1 MGGSCLGSLPPGGP
15 QQPPALPAPLCLK
28 DGPQQPPAPSSTL
41 LPPQH
46 SGQGHG
52 CSRVTVFIFVQTSAQ
67 CQCRAPPVGSSP
79 HRAWLGQGAA
89 APTPLC
95 KAGVTPLPK
104 PLPALLL
111 CSPLPLYPGTGWGGP
126 HTLTQS
132 RVSFL
137 QPWLWVG
144 PSSCSSSACLGCK
157 RASHGVKG
165 NSGHGSPLCPG
176 GSCRVTAP
184 EAQPRPVSSQR
195 RRLVGSPGRCQT
207 GEWLRGAGW
216 GGTAGAP

>member
-1 MGGSCLGSLPPGGP
+1 MPWVPASRWAPAAPCPPGPPVPEGWPPAAPCP
-15 QQPPALPAPLCLK
+15 QQHPASPPALRAGTRL
-28 DGPQQPPAPSSTL
+28 QQ
-41 LPPQH
+41 
-46 SGQGHG
+46 
-52 CSRVTVFIFVQTSAQ
+52 VTVFIFVPTSAQ
-67 CQCRAPPVGSSP
+67 CQPRAPPVGSSP
-79 HRAWLGQGAA
+79 HGVWLGQGAA
-89 APTPLC
+89 ARAPTPLR

-111 CSPLPLYPGTGWGGP
+111 CSPLPLSPGTGWGGP